1 MDAFYS
7 YSYEHEYNR
16 RIVEDDNVEVPVNEI
31 KEFMVS
37 LINIP
42 LTEIYSYL
50 ELQNVP
56 RNTIV
61 NEISQCGKLS
71 SCTDD
76 LCAIL
81 YEMEH
86 KGASTVQIGR
96 DTKFCNSL
104 RVHNQSAWSRYGNK
118 QVKTAQL
125 LGLSFKVKRLW
136 FLSCYGYVY
145 VHQLT
150 KIQQKKFL
158 LRALLRNP
166 FYAFFFLHVR
176 MKEQNLSDYMPGLSL
191 STQSMRS
198 RAVMKLLQI
207 GLDEMKQSGIKYYD
221 IKVPRYNLKKKALSY
236 VVIDGIYDHLE
247 KYDLKDN
254 YFNGGIPL
262 YTVQAACGYFVNG
275 QIPELEGWL
284 DLSQSGVKTNSKDFF
299 VVQAKGSSM
308 LPKIKNGDYCLFK
321 WYRGESLYNDIVL
334 TQCRDYDEEYESR
347 YTIKCFH
354 PKANGEGE
362 SRSIVLKPL
371 NEEYNPIV
379 LSEDDGC
386 EYKVIGKFV
395 KVLDTM

>member
-7 YSYEHEYNR
+7 YSYEREYNQ
-16 RIVEDDNVEVPVNEI
+16 RIVEDESFKVPVNEI

-42 LTEIYSYL
+42 LTEFFSYL
-50 ELQNVP
+50 ELQRVP
-56 RNTIV
+56 RSTIV
-61 NEISQCGKLS
+61 NEISHCSRLS

-81 YEMEH
+81 YKMEH
-86 KGASTVQIGR
+86 KGASAVQIGR
-96 DTKFCNSL
+96 DTIFSNRL
-104 RVHNQSAWSRYGNK
+104 RVHNQSAWSRYGNM

-125 LGLSFKVKRLW
+125 LGLSFKTKHLW
-136 FLSCYGYVY
+136 YLSCYGYVY
-145 VHQLT
+145 VHLLT
-150 KIQQKKFL
+150 KIQQKRFL

-166 FYAFFFLHVR
+166 FYAFFLLHVR
-176 MKEQNLSDYMPGLSL
+176 REEQNLSDYMYGLSL
-191 STQSMRS
+191 STQSARS

-207 GLDEMKQSGIKYYD
+207 GLDEMKQFGLKYHD
-221 IKVPRYNLKKKALSY
+221 IKVPKYNFKKETLSY
-236 VVIDGIYDHLE
+236 TVVDGIYDHLD
-247 KYDLKDN
+247 KYDLKDS

-284 DLSQSGVKTNSKDFF
+284 DLSQIGVKTNSEDFF

-347 YTIKCFH
+347 YTIKCFY
-354 PKANGEGE
+354 PKSNREGE
-362 SRSIVLKPL
+362 SRTILLKPL
-371 NEEYNPIV
+371 NEEYKPIV
-379 LSEDDGC
+379 LSEDDDC
-386 EYKVIGKFV
+386 EYKVIGRFV
-395 KVLDTM
+395 KVLDVM